1 VKLPSNE
8 ITALAVATALV
19 AMAFAIART
28 LGGIMPFTF
37 FLAAI
42 MLTAWFRGARWGLF
56 ALLLSLVS
64 VNALRG
70 TPPFAYGVSV
80 AYIPRFITFSF
91 TGLLLIWMSAARRRA
106 ERALRAARDG
116 LERRVQERTASLQ
129 AANDRLQTEIDE
141 RNRSERRLATAGAR
155 LVRAKRRSR
164 ERVLEARFGA
174 VLEERT
180 RLARE
185 IHDTLLQGF
194 TGVSFQLL
202 AAMGRQNGRS
212 EQEAALGRVLALAQK
227 TLADARQAVWDM
239 RPPALEGDDFAAAL
253 RSALSRTATDH
264 GLAFDYIVRGPPR
277 ALDDHVETVLFRV
290 AQEAVA
296 NVVKHAAAHT
306 VRVVLAYE
314 PRSVRLAVIDDG
326 VGFPVD
332 PDLRTYAGHWG
343 LLGMRERASQLRGKL
358 AVRSAPGSGTKVL
371 LRVPDHAVGRRREA
385 AKPTHAE
392 DTTS

>member
-1 VKLPSNE
+1 VKRPPNE
-8 ITALAVATALV
+8 IIVSIAVATALV
-19 AMAFAIART
+19 ATAFAIAWT
-28 LGGIMPFTF
+28 LGDIMPFTF
-37 FLAAI
+37 FLAAV
-42 MLTAWFRGARWGLF
+42 MLTAWFRGAPAGVF
-56 ALLLSLVS
+56 ALALSLVL
-64 VNALRG
+64 VNELRG

-80 AYIPRFITFSF
+80 AYIPRFLTFTS
-91 TGLLLIWMSAARRRA
+91 TGALLIWMSAARRRA
-106 ERALRAARDG
+106 ERALRAARDE

-129 AANDRLQTEIDE
+129 AANERLQTEIDE
-141 RNRSERRLATAGAR
+141 RNRSERLLATAGAR
-155 LVRAKRRSR
+155 LVRAKRRAR

-212 EQEAALGRVLALAQK
+212 EQDAALGEVLSLAQK

-239 RPPALEGDDFAAAL
+239 RPPALDGDDFAAAL
-253 RSALSRTATDH
+253 QSALSRTATDH
-264 GLAFDYIVRGPPR
+264 GLALDYVVRGAPR
-277 ALDDHVETVLFRV
+277 ALDEHVETVLFRV

-296 NVVKHAAAHT
+296 NVVKHASAHT
-306 VRVVLAYE
+306 VRVVLIYE

-358 AVRSAPGSGTKVL
+358 AVRSAPGSGTRVL
-371 LRVPDHAVGRRREA
+371 LRVPALASVQMQDPA
-385 AKPTHAE
+385 
-392 DTTS
+392 